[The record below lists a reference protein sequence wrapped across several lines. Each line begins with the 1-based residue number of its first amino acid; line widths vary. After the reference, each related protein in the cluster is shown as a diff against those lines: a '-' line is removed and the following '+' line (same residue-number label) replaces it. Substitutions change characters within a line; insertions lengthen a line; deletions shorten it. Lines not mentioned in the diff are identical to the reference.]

1 MLNLFASA
9 NFNNLFKMLYVS
21 LSVPGSQKS
30 DKELEKTTELK
41 QRICVLFSLTQKLCY
56 LESTNQN
63 AQLQTA
69 KN

>member
-30 DKELEKTTELK
+30 DKELEKTTELGTK
-41 QRICVLFSLTQKLCY
+41 DLCFVFFNSEAMLFRI
-56 LESTNQN
+56 NQSKC
-63 AQLQTA
+63 TTPDC
-69 KN
+69 